1 MAALQ
6 PVSKILWKNFTKEL
20 GPLSQHID
28 EGLERDVQQSD
39 MDLMCPHSFGHM
51 LYLGCLCHHHH

>member
-28 EGLERDVQQSD
+28 GGLERDVQQSD
-39 MDLMCPHSFGHM
+39 MDLMLLMST
-51 LYLGCLCHHHH
+51 